1 MSALVGGPPVWDPR
15 RVLSLPV
22 VYRLFSTLIG
32 SHRSR
37 TECVAEYIR
46 PKACDRVLD
55 CGCGPADLLEYLPD
69 VDYVGI
75 DIDADYVA
83 EARRRFGA
91 RATFRL
97 GALGADTMT
106 EEAHYDL
113 VLAWG
118 VLHHLDDKQ
127 VREFMSL
134 ARRSLKPTGRL
145 VTLDPCYIEGQSR
158 VARYLLDKDR
168 GDHVRS
174 LEVWQHLVTPTF
186 PYATFHMRHDLLRI
200 PYTHL
205 IMECPAGS
213 EDKR

>member
-1 MSALVGGPPVWDPR
+1 MNAWDPR

-32 SHRSR
+32 AHRSR
-37 TECVAEYIR
+37 TECVAKYIR
-46 PKACDRVLD
+46 PMASDRVLD
-55 CGCGPADLLEYLPD
+55 CGCGPGDLLEYLPD

-83 EARRRFGA
+83 DARSRFGD

-97 GALGADTMT
+97 GPLGAETMT

-118 VLHHLDDKQ
+118 VLHHLDDDE
-127 VREFMSL
+127 VGEFMSL

-145 VTLDPCYIEGQSR
+145 VTLDPCYTDDQSR

-168 GDHVRS
+168 GQHVRS
-174 LEVWQHLVTPTF
+174 LEEWPHLVKPTF
-186 PYATFHMRHDLLRI
+186 LSATFHVRHDLLRI

-205 IMECPAGS
+205 IMECPAQTG
-213 EDKR
+213 